1 MSKISNLYAMSLF
14 DVCLDDGKVDEVF
27 LDFELVLKVFK
38 ENEDYI
44 KLLNSYAIEK
54 KEKEKLIDEAFKEN
68 INEYTLNFLK
78 LLSTKNIMNTF
89 FDCEKTF
96 RKKYYEYKG
105 IENVNV
111 ITAIKISEESKEKL
125 KQKLEKITGKK
136 VVINLSVDEG
146 ILGGM
151 IIRFANS
158 IVDASVKSK
167 LEDIKKHIF
176 S

>member
-1 MSKISNLYAMSLF
+1 MNKISNLYAMSLF
-14 DVCLDDGKVDEVF
+14 DVCLDENKVDEVF
-27 LDFELVLKVFK
+27 SDFELILKVFR
-38 ENEDYI
+38 ENEKYI
-44 KLLNSYAIEK
+44 KLLNSYAIVKE
-54 KEKEKLIDEAFKEN
+54 EKEKLIDEAFKEN

-78 LLSTKNIMNTF
+78 LLSTKNIINTF
-89 FDCEKTF
+89 YDCEKAF

-111 ITAIKISEESKEKL
+111 TTAIEMSKETQENL

-136 VVINLSVDEG
+136 VIMSLKVDEN

-151 IIRFANS
+151 VIHFANS